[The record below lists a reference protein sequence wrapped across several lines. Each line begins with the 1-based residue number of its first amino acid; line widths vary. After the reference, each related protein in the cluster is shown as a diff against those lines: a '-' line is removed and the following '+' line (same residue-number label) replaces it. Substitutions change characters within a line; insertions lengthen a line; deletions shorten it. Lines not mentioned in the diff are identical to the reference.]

1 MTRRVIEQGERL
13 IADRAHIQCQ
23 KPDCPLGAAVIGPLK
38 QGGQTVGTL
47 KFYFRSPKD
56 ITHVT
61 TELMSGLTMLL
72 SYQLEVAQLE
82 ETKELARE
90 AEIKT
95 LQAQIH
101 PHFCLMH

>member
-1 MTRRVIEQGERL
+1 M
-13 IADRAHIQCQ
+13 
-23 KPDCPLGAAVIGPLK
+23 
-38 QGGQTVGTL
+38 GTL
-47 KFYFRSPKD
+47 KFYFKHSKD

-72 SYQLEVAQLE
+72 SYQLEAAQLA
-82 ETKELARE
+82 ETKELAKE